1 MARYLLLT
9 FTFLLGSLM
18 LSAQDA
24 SIQGKVTDSETGEP
38 ILFGSVA
45 LYKNGVLTTGTQTD
59 FDGNYS
65 INPIDP
71 GTYDVEFSYVGYNTN
86 RVTGFVAS
94 AGKANILNAQLGT
107 DAVTLDAIVVTE
119 YKVPLIEADN
129 TTQGGTLTSEQVRQL
144 PTRSV
149 NALAATTAGVASA
162 DEGDAVNI
170 RGSRSNGTDYYLD
183 GVRVSGRMVPKQDI
197 DQLQVITGGIG
208 ARYGDVTGGII
219 SITTKGPSG
228 KLSGGFEVESS
239 QLFDN
244 YDYNLAS
251 LNVSGP
257 LLRKKSE
264 IEGQKGEPIIGF
276 RLSGQYLSVGDED
289 PPAIPVYRAKDDVI
303 ASLEAEPLRQ
313 VGGTWLPNADFLT
326 NDDVNELDYKPF
338 EDRVNID
345 LTGKLDF
352 RLAKNLDLTISGT
365 YSDTENQFTPGNWR
379 LLNAH
384 RNPTTYSDRY
394 RTNVRLRHRLGGN
407 SAINTDEDATN
418 KKGSFIQ
425 NVSYTL
431 QLGYEK
437 STSSTKDPIHG
448 DDLFRYG
455 HFGFYDQEEVP
466 FLRNPNL
473 FPDIPDLVDSLK
485 GVSNADLNSW
495 VLDTVT
501 GILQVDFTTFPEHID
516 NSELLVGYNPSPYNP
531 ILSNYVFYADQIP
544 DPFFTFDTLPAV
556 RNSEFSNIYNSAW
569 SGFHTG
575 VGNVYNNFSKG
586 EGSVTTFMANTS
598 FELLPGGSEKGRHN
612 IQFGILYE
620 ERVSRSYSISNP
632 FNLWD
637 LARTLAN
644 GSRSGVNLDFNN
656 QIGTQDAQ
664 AFDVTIQLLNLGVP
678 VLFEVTDTMDIQ
690 VPIYALQVPDLTTD
704 DVFYTNIRNEL
715 GLELYDFVDILN
727 LDPSQLRLDMFS
739 PFELTNQNFIGLNY
753 RGYDYLGNVVDNVSF
768 NDFFTE
774 TDANGVR
781 TFPVGAFRP
790 NYAAAYIQDKF
801 TFRDIIFRVGL
812 RVDRYDA
819 NTKVLKDQYAFSEIQ
834 NAADFHAANGGTRPG
849 NIGDD
854 FKVYITSPDN
864 PVPVVEAYRDGDTWY
879 DADGTQANSPLEVLG
894 SIVHPSY
901 VLENSAERNIKSREF
916 KPEFSFEDYKPRVNW
931 MPRLAFSFPIS
942 DEANFF
948 AHYDILVQRP
958 PSNVILTPL
967 DYFYFRDRGGI
978 RNNPNL
984 QPEKT
989 IDYEV
994 GFQQKLSNSSAL
1006 KLAAYYRELRDMIQ
1020 SRFVLGVPV
1029 EDFNGIE
1036 YQTYDNLDFGTVK
1049 GFTVQYDMRR
1059 TNNVTLNI
1067 AYTLQFADGTG
1078 SNANSSSNL
1087 SQGIQR
1093 ALFPLSFDER
1103 HRLNAIID
1111 YRYGTGKRYNG
1122 PTLFGSDILA
1132 NAGAN
1137 LQITSVSGR
1146 PYTRADEPNT
1156 LGASGIKGAINGSR
1170 RPWNFTVNLQ
1180 VDKSFSLT
1188 KPDAARQMNLNVFFR
1203 VTNLLDRRNVIGVYR
1218 ATGSSNDDGYLASGR
1233 GLLELA
1239 DIASDTN
1246 RGPVEAFIASYNWRM
1261 LNPNNFSLPRRMYI
1275 GAIVDF

>member
-9 FTFLLGSLM
+9 FTFLMGSLM
-18 LSAQDA
+18 LFAQDA
-24 SIQGKVTDSETGEP
+24 SIQGKVTDGETGEP
-38 ILFGSVA
+38 IIFGNVA
-45 LYKNGVLTTGTQTD
+45 LIKNGVLITGTQTD

-71 GTYDVEFSYVGYNTN
+71 GNYDVEVSYVGYNTS
-86 RVTGFVAS
+86 RITGFVAS
-94 AGKANILNAQLGT
+94 AGKANKLDIQLGSG
-107 DAVTLDAIVVTE
+107 AVDLNEIVVVAYE
-119 YKVPLIEADN
+119 VPLIEQDN
-129 TTQGGTLTSEQVRQL
+129 TTQGGTLTSDQIRQL
-144 PTRSV
+144 PTKSV
-149 NALAATTAGVASA
+149 NALAATTAGVASS
-162 DEGDAVNI
+162 DEGGALNI
-170 RGSRSNGTDYYLD
+170 RGSRSNATDYYLD
-183 GVRVSGRMVPKQDI
+183 GIRVSGRMVPQQDI
-197 DQLQVITGGIG
+197 DQMQVITGGIE

-228 KLSGGFEVESS
+228 KLAGGIELETS

-257 LLRKKSE
+257 LLRKKSDV
-264 IEGQKGEPIIGF
+264 EGKKGDPIIGF
-276 RLSGQYLSVGDED
+276 RLSGQYLTVADED
-289 PPAIPVYRAKDDVI
+289 PPAIPVYRAKDEVI
-303 ASLEAEPLRQ
+303 AELEENPLRQ

-338 EDRVNID
+338 EDRTNID
-345 LTGKLDF
+345 LNGKLDF
-352 RLAKNLDLTISGT
+352 RLAKNLDFTLSGT
-365 YSDTENQFTPGNWR
+365 YADIENQFTPGNWR
-379 LLNAH
+379 LLNAQ
-384 RNPTTYSDRY
+384 RNPTTNSDRY
-394 RTNVRLRHRLGGN
+394 RVNARIRHRLGGN
-407 SAINTDEDATN
+407 SALETDEEAQG

-437 STSSTKDPIHG
+437 STSETSDPVHG
-448 DDLFRYG
+448 DNLFQYG
-455 HFGFYDQEEVP
+455 HFGFYDQEELP
-466 FLRNPNL
+466 FLRAPNF
-473 FPDIPDLVDSLK
+473 FPDIPDLLDSLN
-485 GVSNADLNSW
+485 GVSNATLNAW
-495 VLDTVT
+495 VLDTAS
-501 GILQVDFTTFPEHID
+501 GILQIDFNTFPEHID
-516 NSELLVGYNPSPYNP
+516 NSELLFGYTESPYNP

-544 DPFFTFDTLPAV
+544 DPFFSYDTLPAL
-556 RNSEFSNIYNSAW
+556 RNSEFSNIFNSSW
-569 SGFHTG
+569 NGFHTG
-575 VGNVYNNFSKG
+575 VGNVYNNFSKSEG
-586 EGSVTTFMANTS
+586 EVVTFQANTS

-620 ERVSRSYSISNP
+620 QRTSRAYGLNP

-644 GSRSGVNLDFNN
+644 GPRSGLNLDLNN

-664 AFDVTIQLLNLGVP
+664 AFDVSIQLLNLQVP
-678 VLFEVTDTMDIQ
+678 VLFEITDTMDIQ
-690 VPIYALQVPDLTTD
+690 VPIYALEVPDLTAD
-704 DVFYTNIRNEL
+704 DVFYRNIRNEL
-715 GLELYDFVDILN
+715 GLELYEFVDILN

-739 PFELTNQNFIGLNY
+739 PFELTNQNFIGLGY
-753 RGYDYLGNVVDNVSF
+753 RGYDYLGNKVDNVSF
-768 NDFFTE
+768 NDFFTA

-790 NYAAAYIQDKF
+790 NYTAAFIQDKF
-801 TFRDIIFRVGL
+801 TFRDIIFRVGV

-834 NAADFHAANGGTRPG
+834 DAAAFHAQHGGTRPG
-849 NIGDD
+849 NIDDD
-854 FKVYITSPDN
+854 FKVYITSPDS
-864 PVPVVEAYRDGDTWY
+864 PTPSVEAYRDGDTWY
-879 DADGTQANSPLEVLG
+879 DSDGTQANTPLEVLG
-894 SIVHPSY
+894 SIVHPAY

-916 KPEFSFEDYKPRVNW
+916 KPEFTFEDYKPRVNW

-994 GFQQKLSNSSAL
+994 GFQQKLSNASAL

-1049 GFTVQYDMRR
+1049 GFTLQYDLRR
-1059 TNNVTLNI
+1059 TNNVSFNL

-1078 SNANSSSNL
+1078 SDATSSANL

-1093 ALFPLSFDER
+1093 TLFPLSFDER
-1103 HRLNAIID
+1103 HRIVGVLD
-1111 YRYGTGKRYNG
+1111 YRYGSGKRYNG
-1122 PTLFGSDILA
+1122 PVWFGSDIFA

-1137 LQITSVSGR
+1137 LQLTAVSGR

-1170 RPWNFTVNLQ
+1170 RPWNYTVNLQ
-1180 VDKSFSLT
+1180 VDKSFNLT
-1188 KPDAARQMNLNVFFR
+1188 KPDAARQMNLNVYFR

-1218 ATGSSNDDGYLASGR
+1218 ATGSSTDDGYLASGR

-1239 DIASDTN
+1239 DIASDSN
-1246 RGPVEAFIASYNWRM
+1246 RAPVEAFIAQYNWRM